1 LLLAI
6 GVAMVAVYSTRRQLR
21 YALDGARAAAPRAS
35 RPYCYYSEEK
45 HLELEFEEGLV
56 PTKSISVE
64 DTFEREVLLAE
75 TETMIRSFAKL
86 WSASREESGT
96 ARGCPQS

>member
-21 YALDGARAAAPRAS
+21 YALDGAPAAAPRAS

-45 HLELEFEEGLV
+45 HPELEFEEGLV

-86 WSASREESGT
+86 WSASRKESGT